1 MFRFLKGGQLVGA
14 AMKGRRVLVIDDVI
28 TAGKAQALSRAATP
42 WHVETHTA
50 SCKQFLFIFIVGV
63 HVHVRFLSALR
74 STIQYSI
81 YLYSSLLS
89 TYFIVLHIPLPL
101 FLSLFYFC
109 TGTAI
114 RESVDI
120 LNAAGA
126 ILVAVA
132 VSLDRQEKATD
143 TATESAIQV
152 RHRRRSERKGKEG
165 REGMSRC

>member
-1 MFRFLKGGQLVGA
+1 MTSSLQVKHKHLAEQRDHGTMKHTLHLASNFSSSSSLV
-14 AMKGRRVLVIDDVI
+14 
-28 TAGKAQALSRAATP
+28 S
-42 WHVETHTA
+42 
-50 SCKQFLFIFIVGV
+50 V
-63 HVHVRFLSALR
+63 HVHVLFLSAFR

-152 RHRRRSERKGKEG
+152 RHRRISERKGKEG
-165 REGMSRC
+165 REGMSLC